1 MKIKNVNTYL
11 VRPRW
16 CFVEIITDDG
26 FEGWGEA
33 VIEGKASSVKACV
46 EEMTEYLIGAD
57 PRQIEDIWTLLYRA
71 AFYRGG
77 PILMSAISGI
87 DQALWD
93 IKGKYFNAPVYELM
107 GGKCRQKMKIYS
119 WIGGDRPSD
128 VAKAAKEKQEAGF
141 HAIKMNATEELQY
154 IDTYDKIDA
163 VLERVA
169 SIREKVGKYFGIAID
184 FHGRVHRPMAK
195 ILARKLEEFNPMFI
209 EEPVL
214 CENMEAF
221 KEIAASS
228 NIPIATG
235 ERLFSKWDFKRL
247 FSYGGVDIIQPDLSH
262 AGGITEVKKIAS
274 MAEAYDI
281 ALAPHCPL
289 GPIALSACLQVDA
302 TCHNAVIQEQSI
314 GIHYNVGKSVL
325 DYIKNPEDYK
335 FTDGYVQLPV
345 KPGLGFE
352 INKELILEENKTPH
366 HWKNPVWRHKDGSIA
381 EW

>member
-1 MKIKNVNTYL
+1 MKIKSVNTYL

-57 PRQIEDIWTLLYRA
+57 PKQIEDIWTLLYRA

-141 HAIKMNATEELQY
+141 QAIKMNATEELQY

-169 SIREKVGKYFGIAID
+169 SIRESVGKNFGIAID

-195 ILARKLEEFNPMFI
+195 ILAHKLEEFNPMFI

-221 KEIAASS
+221 KEIAMSC

-247 FSYGGVDIIQPDLSH
+247 FSVGGIDIIQPDLSH

-289 GPIALSACLQVDA
+289 GPIALSACLQIDA

-325 DYIKNPEDYK
+325 DYITNPEDYK

-352 INKELILEENKTPH
+352 INKELILEENQSPH
-366 HWKNPVWRHKDGSIA
+366 HWKNPVWRHNDGSIA

>member
-214 CENMEAF
+214 CKNMEAF

>member
-247 FSYGGVDIIQPDLSH
+247 FSHGGVDIIQPDLSH

>member
-1 MKIKNVNTYL
+1 MKISRISAYL

-16 CFVEIITDDG
+16 CFVEIETDTG
-26 FEGWGEA
+26 PTGWGEA
-33 VIEGKASSVKACV
+33 VIEGKASSVRACV
-46 EEMTEYLIGAD
+46 EEMTEYLLGRD
-57 PRQIEDIWTLLYRA
+57 PMDIEDIWALLYRA

-93 IKGKYFNAPVYELM
+93 IKGRYYQAPVYDLM
-107 GGKCRQKMKIYS
+107 GGRCREKMKVYS

-128 VAKAAKEKQEAGF
+128 VAKAAREKQAAGF
-141 HAIKMNATEELQY
+141 RAVKMNATEELQY
-154 IDTYDKIDA
+154 IDSYEKIDA

-169 SIREKVGKYFGIAID
+169 SIRESTGKSFGIAID

-195 ILARKLEEFNPMFI
+195 VLAKKLEEFDPMFI

-214 CENMEAF
+214 SENMECF
-221 KEIAASS
+221 REIAACCQ
-228 NIPIATG
+228 IPIATG
-235 ERLFSKWDFKRL
+235 ERLFSRWDFKRL
-247 FSYGGVDIIQPDLSH
+247 FTAGGVDIIQPDLSH

-274 MAEAYDI
+274 MAEAYDV

-325 DYIKNPEDYK
+325 DYVRNREDYA
-335 FTDGYVQLPV
+335 FEDGYVRLPS

-352 INKELILEENKTPH
+352 INRELVLEENQTPH
-366 HWKNPVWRHKDGSIA
+366 HWKNPVWRHEDGSIA

>member
-33 VIEGKASSVKACV
+33 VIEGKASSVKSCV